1 MDSLR
6 PDMTECLTYETHDGD
21 DTVTGKELRRLR
33 ERAGLSQMALA
44 KLAGIHART
53 IMRWELG
60 QVPIPKLEALGLV
73 ALLKEKKGDARG

>member
-1 MDSLR
+1 MDSLSH
-6 PDMTECLTYETHDGD
+6 DVTECLTHDNHDGD

-53 IMRWELG
+53 VIRWELG
-60 QVPIPKLEALGLV
+60 QVPISKLEALGLV
-73 ALLKEKKGDARG
+73 SLLKEGK